1 MPTEPPLAPEVAALR
16 DGETVTIR
24 PIRPDDVSRLQAFH
38 TRLSPDTIYL
48 RYLGQHRVLT
58 DAEARRLTGVDY
70 QARMALVATREH
82 AGDDS
87 VLGVARYD
95 VIETEPPYRAEA
107 AIVVEDQYQ
116 GKGLGVLLVGHLVAY
131 ARTHGVHAFVAEIS
145 AENARMMDFIRR
157 SGLPVEKKLKS
168 GVWEIEIKLN
178 EDAVPT

>member
-1 MPTEPPLAPEVAALR
+1 MPTESPPAPEMAALR

-87 VLGVARYD
+87 ILGVARYD
-95 VIETEPPYRAEA
+95 VIETDPQNRAEA
-107 AIVVEDQYQ
+107 AIVVEDRYQ
-116 GKGLGVLLVGHLVAY
+116 GKGLGVLLVSHLVAY
-131 ARTHGVHAFVAEIS
+131 ARAHGVRAFVAEIS

-157 SGLPVEKKLKS
+157 SGLSVEKKLKS

-178 EDAVPT
+178 ENMVPT